1 MYSDCPGRVPDSYTK
16 ENDNIR
22 TLAIV
27 YQTIIITIT
36 LILALVFF
44 YYAYLLFSA
53 SKHISRAKRFVLIV
67 GGVLVFS
74 FLLRCILFIIV
85 LSLNLTSAVY
95 MFITLFI
102 TEVLM
107 MLIIALQFTIKVIRT
122 AHGTFSSTTNSSSAS
137 VHGGGRQS
145 GSISGS
151 VSKE

>member
-1 MYSDCPGRVPDSYTK
+1 MEFPGNVDGISIIYHRNTGKYEKAFFHRIRKSYLPMMSSMVTGCKFTFPD
-16 ENDNIR
+16 
-22 TLAIV
+22 
-27 YQTIIITIT
+27 
-36 LILALVFF
+36 
-44 YYAYLLFSA
+44 
-53 SKHISRAKRFVLIV
+53 ISRAKRFVLTV

-74 FLLRCILFIIV
+74 FLLHCILFIIV